1 MDGATDF
8 RRLFDIFHY
17 QQIKYPRKAALTCYA
32 EDEKIEYSTDECIR
46 LINEVSAGLLNL
58 GLKKGDKAAIL
69 SNGGHPVWNFLDFG
83 MQQLG
88 IIVIPL
94 HATSSGE
101 HLSYILRET
110 EAKACFVNTP
120 ELLENLSKIKSDL
133 IHLKHIF
140 SFQKSK
146 TQPSFQDLLAHP
158 TDTQSAHF
166 HTMKAAIHEDDLATI
181 IYTSGTTG
189 NPKGVMLSHKNIVS
203 NIKATI
209 SLVPINHSK
218 VTFSFLPLSHIFER
232 MVTYT
237 YMAVGAELHYAQN
250 IDTLRE
256 DLQRIRP
263 HYFTSVPRML
273 ERMYAKF
280 SGKGEERSK
289 FQKRII
295 DWAIK
300 IGERYQGKRSG
311 NLWYWFQ
318 LRLADILV
326 YRKWRKAIGGRVEG
340 VVVGAAVLREKLA
353 RLFSAAGVDIRE
365 GYGMTETAPVISMNH
380 FEPGM
385 FQFGTVGIAVPGT
398 EIRID
403 NPNNRGEGEIWVKG
417 FNVMLGYFKKEEE
430 TAQVLSSDGWLK
442 TGDVG
447 RLVNKHFLQIT
458 DRKKD
463 IFKTTAGKYVAPS
476 SIENRLKDSPFIN
489 QCIIIGFKK
498 PFVSTL
504 IVPDFEVLKKWCEE
518 KDVHWTAPQF
528 MVINLKIEQKFRAE
542 IEKLNAH
549 LEPHQRIKEFLL
561 LHEEWT
567 IETGDL
573 TATMKLKRDKV
584 KKKYEG
590 EIEKLYKI
598 D

>member
-32 EDEKIEYSTDECIR
+32 EEKKTTYSTEECIR

-69 SNGGHPVWNFLDFG
+69 SNGGHPIWNFLDFG

-101 HLSYILRET
+101 HLSHILRET
-110 EAKACFVNTP
+110 EAKACFVNTS
-120 ELLENLSKIKSDL
+120 ELLDNLAKVRSEL
-133 IHLKHIF
+133 THLKHVF
-140 SFQKSK
+140 AFQKNNNV
-146 TQPSFQDLLAHP
+146 PSFYELLAHP
-158 TDTQSAHF
+158 TEAQSAHF

-189 NPKGVMLSHKNIVS
+189 KPKGVMLSHKNIVS

-209 SLVPINHSK
+209 SLVPINYSK
-218 VTFSFLPLSHIFER
+218 ITFSFLPLSHIFER
-232 MVTYT
+232 MVTYA
-237 YMAVGAELHYAQN
+237 YIAVGAELHYAQN
-250 IDTLRE
+250 IETLSE

-273 ERMYAKF
+273 ERMYDKF

-289 FQKRII
+289 IKRQLS
-295 DWAIK
+295 DWAIS
-300 IGERYQGKRSG
+300 IGERYNGKRSG

-398 EIRID
+398 EIKIH
-403 NPNNRGEGEIWVKG
+403 NPDNRGEGEIWVKG

-430 TAQVLSSDGWLK
+430 TAQILTSDGWLK
-442 TGDVG
+442 TGDIG

-463 IFKTTAGKYVAPS
+463 IFKTTTGKYVAPA
-476 SIENRLKDSPFIN
+476 SIENQLKDSPFIN
-489 QCIIIGFKK
+489 QCIVVGFKK
-498 PFVSTL
+498 PFVSAL
-504 IVPDFEVLKKWCEE
+504 IVPNFDALKQWCKENN
-518 KDVHWTAPQF
+518 VHWTAPQF
-528 MVINLKIEQKFRAE
+528 MVINLKVEQKFRAE
-542 IEKLNAH
+542 IEKLNEY
-549 LEPHQRIKEFLL
+549 LEPHQRVKEFLL

-573 TATMKLKRDKV
+573 TATMKLRRDKV
-584 KKKYEG
+584 QKKYEG
-590 EIEKLYKI
+590 EIEKMYMS
-598 D
+598 

>member
-32 EDEKIEYSTDECIR
+32 EDEKTVYSTDECIR

-58 GLKKGDKAAIL
+58 GLRKGDKAAIL
-69 SNGGHPVWNFLDFG
+69 SKGGHPFWNFLDFG
-83 MQQLG
+83 MQQIG

-120 ELLENLSKIKSDL
+120 ELLENLSKIRPEL
-133 IHLKHIF
+133 IHLKYVH
-140 SFQKSK
+140 SFQKNK
-146 TQPSFQDLLAHP
+146 NFPSFQELLAHP
-158 TDTQSAHF
+158 TEEQSAHF

-189 NPKGVMLSHKNIVS
+189 KPKGVMLSHKNIVS

-209 SLVPINHSK
+209 SLVPINYSK
-218 VTFSFLPLSHIFER
+218 ITFSFLPLSHIFER
-232 MVTYT
+232 MVTYA
-237 YMAVGAELHYAQN
+237 YIAVGAELHYAQS
-250 IDTLRE
+250 IDTLSE
-256 DLQRIRP
+256 DLQRIKP

-273 ERMYAKF
+273 EKMYNKF
-280 SGKGEERSK
+280 SGKGKERSK
-289 FQKRII
+289 LKRRLS
-295 DWAIK
+295 DWAIR
-300 IGERYQGKRSG
+300 IGERYNGKGHG
-311 NLWYWFQ
+311 NLGYWFQ
-318 LRLADILV
+318 LRIADILV
-326 YRKWRKAIGGRVEG
+326 YRKWRKATGGRVEG
-340 VVVGAAVLREKLA
+340 VLVGAAVLREKLA

-380 FEPGM
+380 FEPGL

-398 EIRID
+398 EIKIHS
-403 NPNNRGEGEIWVKG
+403 PNNRGEGEIWVKG

-430 TAQVLSSDGWLK
+430 TAQVLSLDGWLK
-442 TGDVG
+442 TGDIG
-447 RLVNKHFLQIT
+447 RLVNKRFLQIT

-463 IFKTTAGKYVAPS
+463 IFKTTAGKYVAPAA
-476 SIENRLKDSPFIN
+476 IENQLKDSPFIK
-489 QCIIIGFKK
+489 QSIVVGFKK
-498 PFVSTL
+498 PFVSAL
-504 IVPDFEVLKKWCEE
+504 IVPDFDSLKQWSTEN
-518 KDVHWTAPQF
+518 DVHWTAPQF

-542 IEKLNAH
+542 IEKLNEG
-549 LEPHQRIKEFLL
+549 LEPHQRVKEFLL

-584 KKKYEG
+584 QKKYEKD
-590 EIEKLYKI
+590 IEKMYMS
-598 D
+598 